1 MDPIQVTIDPD
12 GMVTVIIVDSDG
24 SQRRGSCG
32 FKMQKLCKRSFFLDS
47 MPSAIEAG
55 GAEKTT
61 PGKLGSRW
69 CVLPAQLTPVAEHHR
84 RGGVAV
90 MLARLPRGASLG
102 RNKPHA
108 SVSPSQ
114 TARTP

>member
-12 GMVTVIIVDSDG
+12 GMVTVTIVDSDG
-24 SQRRGSCG
+24 KPATWQLRL
-32 FKMQKLCKRSFFLDS
+32 QDAEALQAKLFLDS

-69 CVLPAQLTPVAEHHR
+69 CVLPAQLTP
-84 RGGVAV
+84 
-90 MLARLPRGASLG
+90 
-102 RNKPHA
+102 
-108 SVSPSQ
+108 SQ
-114 TARTP
+114 KARTP